1 MNYFPVFEIF
11 GALIAFCQ
19 SVGNRKFKMP
29 NQATREATATLSQSI
44 TRMSS
49 KQTYYTGLL
58 MVDRDL
64 VSDFYR
70 AYAYFRWSDDMID
83 TSLLSSGEQIDFIKR
98 QRDLI
103 NRLYNHDHPDDLTP
117 EEEILADL
125 IYYDKEENSGLQSF
139 IRNMFAIIEF
149 DSYRKDRLI
158 RENELTWYT
167 NTLAISVTDG
177 LQYFVGNGS
186 LIPASDTRYSA
197 ALGAHITH
205 LLRDMIQDTQD
216 GFINIPREYLEAHN
230 INPNEVSTAPYI
242 DWVRRRVEL
251 ARAYFLEGKQY
262 LDGLG
267 VLRTKIV
274 GDWYCARFESVLDTI
289 ERDRYILRSNYNE
302 RRKIST
308 WLKIVWL
315 GVYITLRHYARR

>member
-1 MNYFPVFEIF
+1 MFNPV
-11 GALIAFCQ
+11 
-19 SVGNRKFKMP
+19 R
-29 NQATREATATLSQSI
+29 REATATLAQSI
-44 TRMSS
+44 TRTGS
-49 KQTYYTGLL
+49 KQTYYTGRL
-58 MVDRDL
+58 MVDKDL

-83 TSLLSSGEQIDFIKR
+83 ASSLSSGERIDFIKR
-98 QRDLI
+98 QSGLI
-103 NRLYNHDHPDDLTP
+103 DRLYNHDCSDDLTP

-125 IYYDKEENSGLQSF
+125 IYYDKGENSGLQSF

-149 DSYRKDRLI
+149 DTYRKDQLI
-158 RENELTWYT
+158 RENELNWYT

-205 LLRDMIQDTQD
+205 LLRDMIQDIQD
-216 GFINIPREYLEAHN
+216 GFINIPKEYLEAHN
-230 INPNEVSTAPYI
+230 IHPNDVSAAPYK
-242 DWVRRRVEL
+242 DWVRKRVEL

-262 LDGLG
+262 LDNLG

-274 GDWYCARFESVLDTI
+274 GHWYCARFESVLDTI

-302 RRKIST
+302 RGKIST
-308 WLKIVWL
+308 WLKIAWL
-315 GVYITLRHYARR
+315 GLYITLRHYVRR